1 MGWQSWLAMH
11 HWGCWIHLYKTF
23 MLRSCFPNR
32 LHNTWTEWQFYGGG
46 SLYIFIYN
54 KWCLKREITLHVH
67 TISQRHEISYMR
79 QCCQYGLWK
88 LEWSCWVP
96 ARMCVWGGMLM
107 WAASLLYK
115 KYISKYMISVLNLL
129 SFVITSSVC
138 VCVCV
143 WELYYKMMYVFKQWK
158 LCELLLTSVLLHLER
173 CCLQMK
179 VLPHWLITS
188 NLQYSPFHHKVSIY
202 EGIISDIL
210 KVCWFLINLPL
221 CSFEMINR
229 QSIYCVD
236 ELLSV

>member
-1 MGWQSWLAMH
+1 MVGVLYSCWNCIVIIHSFTVINYGLTQLVGHAP
-11 HWGCWIHLYKTF
+11 WGCWIHLYKTF

-96 ARMCVWGGMLM
+96 ARMCVGGVGMLM

-115 KYISKYMISVLNLL
+115 KYISKYMISVLNL
-129 SFVITSSVC
+129 C
-138 VCVCV
+138 
-143 WELYYKMMYVFKQWK
+143 
-158 LCELLLTSVLLHLER
+158 HL
-173 CCLQMK
+173 
-179 VLPHWLITS
+179 
-188 NLQYSPFHHKVSIY
+188 
-202 EGIISDIL
+202 
-210 KVCWFLINLPL
+210 
-221 CSFEMINR
+221 
-229 QSIYCVD
+229 
-236 ELLSV
+236 